1 MKMKFTD
8 EKQRKGWF
16 TAMQMDLMSSEESE
30 VEAEEDIIV
39 VKSLPWRN
47 D

>member
-8 EKQRKGWF
+8 EKQRERWF

-30 VEAEEDIIV
+30 GEAEEDIIV
-39 VKSLPWRN
+39 VKSLP
-47 D
+47 